1 MQEHIKEM
9 TELFDELSVVGDP
22 VSEEDRV
29 VHLLASLP
37 ESYSILVTAFEA
49 NADVPKI
56 EIVTKRLLHE
66 EHKQKGRAESADTN
80 SMEKVMTSEQRIR
93 RKGVR
98 CHYCKRI
105 GHFKRDCFE
114 LAADR
119 KAESEKNN
127 SRQSA
132 NKAEVKRNRRD
143 SSNSESECVGLV
155 TRHALS
161 TTIVSQKESWV
172 IDSGATCHMCNDDKY
187 YCLSRSDV

>member
-1 MQEHIKEM
+1 M

-37 ESYSILVTAFEA
+37 ESYSMLVMAFEA
-49 NADVPKI
+49 NGDVPKI
-56 EIVTKRLLHE
+56 EIVTERLLHE
-66 EHKQKGRAESADTN
+66 ERNQKGRAESADTN
-80 SMEKVMTSEQRIR
+80 SMEKVMTSEQRIQ

-98 CHYCKRI
+98 CHYCKLI

-119 KAESEKNN
+119 KAESEKKN

-132 NKAEVKRNRRD
+132 MKLKR
-143 SSNSESECVGLV
+143 
-155 TRHALS
+155 
-161 TTIVSQKESWV
+161 
-172 IDSGATCHMCNDDKY
+172 
-187 YCLSRSDV
+187 